1 MNLSTFV
8 QVIDPEAFSGLEAF
22 KEEMTFL
29 SQQCLNNEPIDK
41 NNKVRM
47 PGEKA
52 LLRRDKSIK
61 NGISLN
67 QDIINTLEKLAEKF
81 KINL

>member
-1 MNLSTFV
+1 
-8 QVIDPEAFSGLEAF
+8 
-22 KEEMTFL
+22 MTFL

-41 NNKVRM
+41 NKRVRM

-52 LLRRDKSIK
+52 LSRRDKSVK

-67 QDIINTLEKLAEKF
+67 QDVINTLEKLGEKF